1 MAETP
6 YSEYD
11 STNYQQQSQ
20 RYAAPQVP
28 YRAQA
33 QQPYQPT
40 YEQPHQQTY
49 DRPGQQA
56 QTGAHSGNTVVVKK
70 GGGAKSFFLSFF
82 GALIAC
88 ALAFGGF
95 TAWQNMQPSKVSAED
110 EARAFTLGTQQNQGT
125 TTINA
130 TGEDIHLPEAVAAKA
145 LPSVVCINVYAHQT
159 GYYGSWGMGRDSGSN
174 ELVATSLGSGI
185 ILTSDGYILTNYHV
199 VEGGEAYK
207 VNIAGEEYDAELVGS
222 DPSSD
227 LAVIK
232 ADAAGLTAAEI
243 GDSDNL
249 IVGEWVMTIGAPFG
263 LEQSVATGVVS
274 ATSRSQVMDS
284 TSSNDPYDYLF
295 GNGGGESSPTLYPNL
310 IQTDAAINPGN
321 SGGALVDAEGKV
333 IGVNTLITSYSGNYS
348 GVGFAIPI
356 NYANSIAQQIIA
368 GKTPS
373 HAKLGVSLVTVTSS
387 VAKRYDLKETYGA
400 YVQQVGEGTGASAAG
415 IEKGDII
422 IAIEGTKMESATDVT
437 LAVREHNP
445 GDTVTVTVNRDGET
459 KDVRVKLGS
468 DQEEANVPSM
478 FGMSLQDS

>member
-227 LAVIK
+227 LAIIK

-249 IVGEWVMTIGAPFG
+249 IVG
-263 LEQSVATGVVS
+263 
-274 ATSRSQVMDS
+274 
-284 TSSNDPYDYLF
+284 
-295 GNGGGESSPTLYPNL
+295 
-310 IQTDAAINPGN
+310 
-321 SGGALVDAEGKV
+321 
-333 IGVNTLITSYSGNYS
+333 
-348 GVGFAIPI
+348 
-356 NYANSIAQQIIA
+356 
-368 GKTPS
+368 
-373 HAKLGVSLVTVTSS
+373 
-387 VAKRYDLKETYGA
+387 
-400 YVQQVGEGTGASAAG
+400 
-415 IEKGDII
+415 
-422 IAIEGTKMESATDVT
+422 
-437 LAVREHNP
+437 
-445 GDTVTVTVNRDGET
+445 
-459 KDVRVKLGS
+459 
-468 DQEEANVPSM
+468 
-478 FGMSLQDS
+478 